1 MKFLIDKGA
10 DVDSRDI
17 QGNIPLYP
25 PLYHAIREGFTEG
38 VKLLVKNGA
47 NVNAKTNEDKQKT
60 IIDYALFHGQ
70 MDVAASLGAKLWEPD
85 PGKARIFFIGEGL
98 YDYTSVR
105 IGNRRKDLSPA
116 SGFAFIDVDP
126 GNHAIAVCE
135 IHTEKAKPTLSIYT
149 MAGQIYYFVISQ
161 EMQRRVVHYFGYKL
175 ESFKFTPMNE
185 SKAKEKI
192 KELLKSNE
200 IK

>member
-25 PLYHAIREGFTEG
+25 PLYHAIREGFTKG

-70 MDVAASLGAKLWEPD
+70 MDVAASLGAKLWNL
-85 PGKARIFFIGEGL
+85 IL
-98 YDYTSVR
+98 V
-105 IGNRRKDLSPA
+105 
-116 SGFAFIDVDP
+116 
-126 GNHAIAVCE
+126 
-135 IHTEKAKPTLSIYT
+135 
-149 MAGQIYYFVISQ
+149 
-161 EMQRRVVHYFGYKL
+161 KL
-175 ESFKFTPMNE
+175 EYFS
-185 SKAKEKI
+185 SEKDYMI
-192 KELLKSNE
+192 MLR
-200 IK
+200 